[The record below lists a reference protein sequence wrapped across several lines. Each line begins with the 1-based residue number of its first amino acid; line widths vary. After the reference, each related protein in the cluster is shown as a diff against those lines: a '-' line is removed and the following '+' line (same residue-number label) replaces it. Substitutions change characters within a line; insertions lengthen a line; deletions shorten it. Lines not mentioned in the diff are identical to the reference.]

1 MTTYA
6 IEFTAAAAKELRKL
20 DPPARRRVVAAVEA
34 LSTDPRQGA
43 RKLIGLDD
51 AWRIR
56 VGDYRILYEIDDVV
70 VLITVIRIGHRR
82 SVYERL

>member
-43 RKLIGLDD
+43 RKLIDLDD